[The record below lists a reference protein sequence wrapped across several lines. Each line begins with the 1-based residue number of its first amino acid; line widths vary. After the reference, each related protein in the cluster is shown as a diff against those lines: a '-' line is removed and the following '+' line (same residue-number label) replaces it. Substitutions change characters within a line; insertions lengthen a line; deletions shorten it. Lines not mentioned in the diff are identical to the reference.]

1 MDDDALANFAAITGT
16 TSDRAQQYL
25 RLTDGNLEQAF
36 ELFYANDGADL
47 EGATSSTP
55 AQGSLQTPSDPT
67 STSAPSGRGPR
78 YQDSEGVVYV
88 DSDIEQDPM
97 DDEVQITGT
106 GPRRPPVNGDRRLS
120 RRAVVGSTPLP
131 GDDNAV
137 DEDEVMARR
146 LQEEYYGST
155 TVVDVDAQGVR
166 APIARTTETLIDP
179 GSFDANDE
187 AEMRAAVVEQMRAR
201 RQHRPRGAYP
211 PFSPLCS
218 INR

>member
-25 RLTDGNLEQAF
+25 RLADGNLEQAF

-47 EGATSSTP
+47 EGATSSIP
-55 AQGSLQTPSDPT
+55 AQGSLQTPLDPT
-67 STSAPSGRGPR
+67 STTAQSGRGPR
-78 YQDSEGVVYV
+78 YEDPEGVVYV
-88 DSDIEQDPM
+88 DSDIEQDPV
-97 DDEVQITGT
+97 DDEVQITGM
-106 GPRRPPVNGDRRLS
+106 GPGRPPANGDRRPL
-120 RRAVVGSTPLP
+120 RRALVGSTPIP
-131 GDDNAV
+131 GDDNTV

-146 LQEEYYGST
+146 LQEEFYGST
-155 TVVDVDAQGVR
+155 TGGVNDDPQGVR

-201 RQHRPRGAYP
+201 RQNRPRGAY
-211 PFSPLCS
+211 SPLCP
-218 INR
+218 

>member
-47 EGATSSTP
+47 EGATSSIP
-55 AQGSLQTPSDPT
+55 AQGSLQTPLDPT
-67 STSAPSGRGPR
+67 STTAQSGRGPR
-78 YQDSEGVVYV
+78 YEDPDGVVYV
-88 DSDIEQDPM
+88 DSDIEQDPV
-97 DDEVQITGT
+97 DDEVQTTGT
-106 GPRRPPVNGDRRLS
+106 GPERPPAKGDRRPS
-120 RRAVVGSTPLP
+120 RRALVGSAPLP
-131 GDDNAV
+131 GDDNTV

-155 TVVDVDAQGVR
+155 TEGVNVDPQGVR

-201 RQHRPRGAYP
+201 RQHRPRGAY
-211 PFSPLCS
+211 SPLFP
-218 INR
+218 